1 MGDKL
6 YWRTKKNGKWTWKP
20 AVIAKEDGVLTW
32 GETVTVLLQE
42 EEE

>member
-6 YWRTKKNGKWTWKP
+6 YWRTKKDGKWTWK
-20 AVIAKEDGVLTW
+20 AVTLDDR
-32 GETVTVLLQE
+32 VTLFEQWSLGQWE